1 MICEAEPT
9 TELRAELSDAA
20 TALKFMWGGNAK
32 FTLQSLATGTR
43 YTYRVKKSDN
53 GKLYFVGVL
62 TGQDNEN
69 DYPYLGHI
77 YADSGEFVFA
87 KPEKAGVSRAA
98 PSAAA
103 FAWAYPRIK
112 AGAIPAGLAIWH
124 EGRCGRC
131 SRVLTVPESI
141 ASGFGPECIKKG

>member
-1 MICEAEPT
+1 MICEIDTP
-9 TELRAELSDAA
+9 RAELSDPMQ
-20 TALKFMWGGNAK
+20 ALKFMWGGNAK
-32 FTLQSLATGTR
+32 FTLESRATGTR
-43 YTYRVKKSDN
+43 YTYRIRKSDN

-62 TGQDNEN
+62 TGPDNET

-87 KPEKAGVSRAA
+87 KPEKAGVSRNA

-112 AGAIPAGLAIWH
+112 AGKIPEQLSVWH
-124 EGRCGRC
+124 EGRCARC
-131 SRVLTVPESI
+131 GKTLTVPESI
-141 ASGFGPECIKKG
+141 ISGFGPECIKKA